1 MIEIKQLNKKQLLEY
16 VRSPHFGA
24 GDDIPITMH
33 RALSQ
38 AVNPR
43 LDEEDIIMLMA
54 VDQDNL
60 VGYLGVL
67 PDLIFLP
74 NRAPIKIGWLSCLWV
89 SPLARGKG
97 IGLKLI
103 TESLALW
110 NNNILSADYVPA
122 TKTLYDRT
130 NQFEEKPYS
139 RKGIRL
145 YIKSDL
151 QHILPPKKAI
161 FHKTKWL
168 LQAIDFGANGL
179 LNLRLKFF
187 KEDLSHI
194 RIEYIDHINDEVND
208 FILSKQE
215 RQLFKRTQADLNWI
229 IQNPWILSAD
239 KKDDLN
245 KKYYFSSTAKLF
257 HFSTLVIRNSNNKI
271 IAFLIFARRDTTL
284 KLPYLYHD
292 NCMDTVIK
300 VINHHLIEWNIR
312 TFTTFHPELTQH
324 LSVHRTPAL
333 YTRSLE
339 RNYML
344 SSTLKD
350 AIIDAYMEI
359 QDGDGDCGF
368 T

>member
-1 MIEIKQLNKKQLLEY
+1 MIEIKQLNKKRLLEY
-16 VRSPHFGA
+16 IHSPHFGA
-24 GDDIPITMH
+24 GNDIPITVH

-38 AVNPR
+38 SVNPR
-43 LDEEDIIMLMA
+43 LDEEDIILLLA
-54 VDQDNL
+54 LDDGDL
-60 VGYLGVL
+60 VGYLGIL

-74 NRAPIKIGWLSCLWV
+74 NRGPIKMGWLSCLWV
-89 SPLARGKG
+89 SPRARGKG
-97 IGLKLI
+97 IGNQLI
-103 TESLALW
+103 NESLALW
-110 NNNILSADYVPA
+110 NKNILSADYVPA

-130 NQFEEKPYS
+130 KQFGEKPYS
-139 RKGIRL
+139 REGIRL

-151 QHILPPKKAI
+151 QHILPPKKTI
-161 FHKTKWL
+161 FNRLKWL
-168 LQAIDFGANGL
+168 LQAFDSGVNLL

-187 KEDLSHI
+187 KENLSHI
-194 RIEYIDHINDEVND
+194 RIDYIHHIDKEVND

-215 RQLFKRTQADLNWI
+215 RQLFKRSQGDLNWV

-292 NCMDTVIK
+292 NCMDIVIK

-324 LSVHRTPAL
+324 LSAQKTLAIH
-333 YTRSLE
+333 TRALE
-339 RNYML
+339 RNYMI

-350 AIIDAYMEI
+350 SIFDAEMEI